1 MKRVIYIFL
10 AVFLGFL
17 LSLLLH
23 VAIESIYLLFSSNP
37 RWYPLF
43 GLGYDA
49 LPLWL
54 TCLLAAA
61 GILFGYWMGIVWW
74 RIVYIEHRHWKT
86 KHLK

>member
-1 MKRVIYIFL
+1 MKRVVYIFL
-10 AVFLGFL
+10 AIFLGFL
-17 LSLLLH
+17 LSLLFH
-23 VAIESIYLLFSSNP
+23 IAIESIYLQLSSSP
-37 RWYPLF
+37 RWYSLF

-49 LPLWL
+49 LPLWV